1 MKRLLAIIGL
11 IIVLLLPT
19 VAFSCSS
26 NVEEENIKAKLG
38 VAFDLMVGKTA
49 EIEGEYL
56 SIQFIEVTADS
67 RCPNYAKCV
76 WAGEAKCR
84 MVMKIVDSPAEMTL
98 TQPGGTT
105 ANGSDYFI
113 SYKINFVLKPYPEV
127 GKEIAPSDYWLSM
140 TITKP

>member
-1 MKRLLAIIGL
+1 MKRIIAVIGL
-11 IIVLLLPT
+11 IIVLLLPAA
-19 VAFSCSS
+19 AFSCSS
-26 NVEEENIKAKLG
+26 GEEVENVKAKLG
-38 VAFDLMVGKTA
+38 VAFDLKVGKTA
-49 EIEGEYL
+49 EIEKEYL

-67 RCPNYAKCV
+67 RCPNYAECV

-84 MVMKIVDSPAEMTL
+84 MAMKITDSPAEMTL

-105 ANGSDYFI
+105 ATGSDYFI
-113 SYKINFVLKPYPEV
+113 NYKITFVLKPYPEV